1 MPRIQ
6 EPLTKKKQRKM
17 GAFSAAPALA
27 TTEEL
32 STFTKNQLLA
42 LEQLWSIFQC
52 QSCHEHKAVIC
63 TSECDHKLCNRCI
76 VSSSSSSSC
85 PVCQTKFCRDYS
97 CNDDRPRY
105 MNGCMTSIVNVL
117 AAREEE
123 NRKRVREIPA
133 SSFDFHSPSSMSEN
147 ICNAVDMDR
156 PSRKSSNSSSKRL
169 SPARHPIVCQENDKC
184 NRNARA
190 LQYLKSN
197 GCSSNI
203 ESSVVCPNSSSVNV
217 EGVASDSYENDENCF
232 RDSSNLATNARKEEA
247 HQYDNDTTNING
259 DIPVLLQ
266 RKQSD
271 RVKQSISVTC
281 IDRDSQDSIP
291 LSDGS
296 ANETNGDGS
305 VEEST
310 GENCSSQLLSTEFI
324 DGTYDDC
331 KLEEKTNTRTPL
343 KNSMSHSELTSRVNT
358 DGYLQRTSEHSFQ
371 SSIRINTSEEKP
383 TLMDICMNLNN
394 RQNDSKYQRTQVRQ
408 DKSGSYEGMMDSKC
422 TGNDYVECTLRNQ
435 IEDTHFELPRDV
447 EVKSH
452 NSKSP
457 IAQEM
462 RTEDKIF
469 FVETVEG
476 TYMARSQLDFTHYG
490 EGKDERDEQKMM
502 QTTKDDLSDNVLSAA
517 SKRQKEGSPL
527 ESKSRK
533 LSESVNSHKV
543 SSEIEASDFVEGT
556 YKYRSQSFCEKGSFV
571 ENQESTSDTSRYDRG
586 NARVTKSL
594 NDDESESIL
603 SNGAASQI
611 VRSKSSPDRPAL
623 EGYSSI
629 LKPTKD
635 KVGMR
640 GNGMIYESSNSSDSF
655 SDVSDTKL
663 NNERK
668 TFAKIEM
675 EARIDNEY
683 ESFLLKSFCPI
694 ICFDN
699 LSYESLLLL
708 KSLQEAGN
716 CFVCREIG
724 KVNEA
729 ISSTHFIAS
738 CKKVPHP
745 SVRSKFYFD
754 AFIFVSFSY
763 VDIE

>member
-6 EPLTKKKQRKM
+6 EPLNKKKQRKM
-17 GAFSAAPALA
+17 GAFSAAPA

-32 STFTKNQLLA
+32 STFTKDQLLA

-52 QSCHEHKAVIC
+52 QSCRRHKAVIC

-76 VSSSSSSSC
+76 VSSSSSC

-97 CNDDRPRY
+97 CNDDRPQY
-105 MNGCMTSIVNVL
+105 MSGCMTSIGNVL
-117 AAREEE
+117 AAKEKE
-123 NRKRVREIPA
+123 NRKRVREIPS

-156 PSRKSSNSSSKRL
+156 LRRKSSNSTSKCL
-169 SPARHPIVCQENDKC
+169 SPTRDPIVCQENDKC
-184 NRNARA
+184 NRNGRA
-190 LQYLKSN
+190 LQCLKSN

-203 ESSVVCPNSSSVNV
+203 ESSVVCPNSPSVYV
-217 EGVASDSYENDENCF
+217 EGVASDVYLKYSCENDENGF
-232 RDSSNLATNARKEEA
+232 RDSSNLATNALKEEA
-247 HQYDNDTTNING
+247 HQYDNDTRNING

-266 RKQSD
+266 RKESD
-271 RVKQSISVTC
+271 RVKQSKSVTC

-296 ANETNGDGS
+296 AKESNG
-305 VEEST
+305 EK
-310 GENCSSQLLSTEFI
+310 CSSQLLSTECI
-324 DGTYDDC
+324 EGTYDC
-331 KLEEKTNTRTPL
+331 KLEERADVRAPL
-343 KNSMSHSELTSRVNT
+343 KNFMSHSELTSRVNA
-358 DGYLQRTSEHSFQ
+358 DEYLQGTFEHSFQ

-383 TLMDICMNLNN
+383 TLMDTCTNLNN
-394 RQNDSKYQRTQVRQ
+394 RQNDSKYQGTQVRQ

-422 TGNDYVECTLRNQ
+422 TGNERVECTLRNQ
-435 IEDTHFELPRDV
+435 IEDTHFEVPRDV

-462 RTEDKIF
+462 RTEDKTS

-476 TYMARSQLDFTHYG
+476 TYMARSQLDFTHHG
-490 EGKDERDEQKMM
+490 EGKDEREEQILM
-502 QTTKDDLSDNVLSAA
+502 QTTKDDLSDSVLSAA
-517 SKRQKEGSPL
+517 SERQKEGSPL
-527 ESKSRK
+527 ECKSRK
-533 LSESVNSHKV
+533 RSESVNSHKV

-556 YKYRSQSFCEKGSFV
+556 YKYRSQSFV
-571 ENQESTSDTSRYDRG
+571 ESQESMSDTSRYDRA
-586 NARVTKSL
+586 NSRVTKSL

-611 VRSKSSPDRPAL
+611 VCSKSSPDRPAL
-623 EGYSSI
+623 EGYSST

-640 GNGMIYESSNSSDSF
+640 SNGMIYESSISSDSF

-663 NNERK
+663 NNGRK
-668 TFAKIEM
+668 TFAKIEI

-683 ESFLLKSFCPI
+683 ESFLLRSFCPI

-708 KSLQEAGN
+708 KSLQDAGN

-729 ISSTHFIAS
+729 ICSTHFIAS

-745 SVRSKFYFD
+745 SVRSKFCFD
-754 AFIFVSFSY
+754 ASRFIFFSY
-763 VDIE
+763 VEIE